1 MMVDGYDPK
10 NCNYWHCNTA
20 IANLNFKVEI
30 SNILYRKQIVTH
42 SQKVWT
48 WHVGHS
54 IWKITYLP
62 SPLWTNRHDFVQDR
76 CIIYSFTVLSF
87 TVSCM
92 MRGCS
97 STSSRFLVHLLA
109 HFKEIKLRL
118 SSLQISSACS
128 QMDLSSTFS
137 MWQRIL

>member
-1 MMVDGYDPK
+1 MVDGYDPK

-76 CIIYSFTVLSF
+76 CIIYSFIIYSF
-87 TVSCM
+87 MHDEGLFFDVISISCASF
-92 MRGCS
+92 GA
-97 STSSRFLVHLLA
+97 F
-109 HFKEIKLRL
+109 
-118 SSLQISSACS
+118 QG
-128 QMDLSSTFS
+128 D
-137 MWQRIL
+137 